1 VGRVAR
7 VTVFAGTS
15 ACFRRFRPG
24 IPVAPAAFLD
34 QAAPTDRSWRLLDV
48 GTGPGL
54 VDHALL
60 SYFDDLIAV
69 DVEPAML
76 TEAEALLR
84 PALDTAHRLQLRHA
98 LAEDFLPREG
108 QPHLVT
114 CKRVF
119 YWLDKPASS
128 TVRVTARSALRD
140 RRIRQRWE
148 PPTFRSSPLRFFPF
162 AASGRSPR
170 LSAICTR
177 HRSRPQHL
185 FGDCRSAFEAAVT
198 DALACFTDGGVLSE
212 DNAFTAHTARHPSAH
227 ENG

>member
-1 VGRVAR
+1 M
-7 VTVFAGTS
+7 TVFAGTS

-54 VDHALL
+54 VVHALL

-69 DVEPAML
+69 DVELAML

-108 QPHLVT
+108 WQPPLVT
-114 CKRVF
+114 CERVF
-119 YWLDKPASS
+119 HWLDKAASS

-140 RRIRQRWE
+140 RRIRHCWA

-162 AASGRSPR
+162 AANGRSPR
-170 LSAICTR
+170 SSAICTR
-177 HRSRPQHL
+177 HRSRPHTCSATAAAPSRRPSRTPL
-185 FGDCRSAFEAAVT
+185 RASPTAGSSWRTTRPLCTPLAIRPHMGTGDGYE
-198 DALACFTDGGVLSE
+198 
-212 DNAFTAHTARHPSAH
+212 
-227 ENG
+227 